1 MPNILKPVE
10 WTLGRFSVDMGID
23 LGTANT
29 LVSVRGR
36 GIILNEPSVVA
47 VKKETN
53 EVLLDGMAVGNTAKA
68 MLGKTP
74 GGIQAIRPLKHGVI
88 ADFDVTEKMLRYFIT
103 KVHEGRSWMKP
114 QVVIAVPVGITAVE
128 RRAVI
133 HSAERAGAR
142 RVFLVDEPMA
152 AGLGCDMP
160 VTEAQGS
167 LIVDIGGGTTEI
179 AVLALGGP
187 VASTSLR
194 YAGDEMDDA
203 IMNHL
208 RRQHS
213 LLIGEQTAERIKLTV
228 GSAWPMD
235 QELSMEVKGR
245 DSVTGLPRRTTVTSI
260 EIREALQGT
269 VRTICEGVRSILE
282 ESPPEIAADLVEG
295 GAVQTRLNAALDEL
309 RRAQQLASVGE
320 YANARQLLRKGA
332 LEQVRG
338 DLVKVGAYL
347 RVQRPTFAEF
357 EALAVT
363 GGLDAFDGS
372 MRAMEVGAK
381 QVTATDVNTNA
392 RAAVSALEEVVY
404 LLGRDRTYQ
413 AQKEKLA
420 GGPVVRTDGA
430 VAGERRDYL
439 AEEEMIVR
447 DAEKVFTEAW
457 MTDDK

>member
-1 MPNILKPVE
+1 MPNVLKPIE

-53 EVLLDGMAVGNTAKA
+53 EVLLNGMAVGNTAKA

-103 KVHEGRSWMKP
+103 KVHEGRSWVKP

-142 RVFLVDEPMA
+142 RVYLVDEPMA
-152 AGLGCDMP
+152 AGLGCDLP
-160 VTEAQGS
+160 VTEPQGS

-187 VASTSLR
+187 VAATSLR
-194 YAGDEMDDA
+194 YAGDEMDES
-203 IMNHL
+203 IINHL

-269 VRTICEGVRSILE
+269 VRTICEGVRTILE
-282 ESPPEIAADLVEG
+282 ESPPEIAADLVDTGVTLVGG
-295 GAVQTRLNAALDEL
+295 GA
-309 RRAQQLASVGE
+309 
-320 YANARQLLRKGA
+320 LLFGMA
-332 LEQVRG
+332 EAMS
-338 DLVKVGAYL
+338 DLLGIPAKVGPEPL
-347 RVQRPTFAEF
+347 T
-357 EALAVT
+357 
-363 GGLDAFDGS
+363 
-372 MRAMEVGAK
+372 
-381 QVTATDVNTNA
+381 
-392 RAAVSALEEVVY
+392 AVSRGTGICLDQLEVFSQV
-404 LLGRDRTYQ
+404 
-413 AQKEKLA
+413 LA
-420 GGPVVRTDGA
+420 T
-430 VAGERRDYL
+430 
-439 AEEEMIVR
+439 EEDE
-447 DAEKVFTEAW
+447 
-457 MTDDK
+457 

>member
-1 MPNILKPVE
+1 
-10 WTLGRFSVDMGID
+10 MGID
-23 LGTANT
+23 LGTANK

-74 GGIQAIRPLKHGVI
+74 GGIEAIRPLKHGVI

-103 KVHEGRSWMKP
+103 KVHEGRSWVKP

-142 RVFLVDEPMA
+142 RVYLVDEPMA
-152 AGLGCDMP
+152 AGLGCDLP
-160 VTEAQGS
+160 VTEPHGS

-187 VASTSLR
+187 VAATSLR
-194 YAGDEMDDA
+194 YAGDEMDDS
-203 IMNHL
+203 IINHL

-213 LLIGEQTAERIKLTV
+213 LLIGELTAERIKLTV
-228 GSAWPMD
+228 GSAWPME

-282 ESPPEIAADLVEG
+282 ESPPEIAADLVDSGATLVGG
-295 GAVQTRLNAALDEL
+295 GALLFGMPEAMSDLLGIPAK
-309 RRAQQLASVGE
+309 VGE
-320 YANARQLLRKGA
+320 EPL
-332 LEQVRG
+332 
-338 DLVKVGAYL
+338 
-347 RVQRPTFAEF
+347 T
-357 EALAVT
+357 
-363 GGLDAFDGS
+363 
-372 MRAMEVGAK
+372 
-381 QVTATDVNTNA
+381 
-392 RAAVSALEEVVY
+392 
-404 LLGRDRTYQ
+404 
-413 AQKEKLA
+413 
-420 GGPVVRTDGA
+420 A
-430 VAGERRDYL
+430 VARGTGIFLDKL
-439 AEEEMIVR
+439 DIFSQVLGSEEDE
-447 DAEKVFTEAW
+447 
-457 MTDDK
+457 